1 MFDLLFAKGSALSEL
16 GVKKGQLIAT
26 VALEEDDG
34 CTFVEYEGVLNLV
47 AGQTYEVK
55 TDSGTYRAVC
65 KEVDEGGGLFF
76 RYLGNSDIFNDT
88 TAPGDHYCIGEGVNL
103 RGDLYVSAIDSRS
116 GKSISVSTP
125 ATPIDPKFLPGVV
138 LPVVELETEIPMT
151 NTETVLTNGDDISEL
166 EKAATENQPIII
178 KFRADNGSVCSVNFV
193 RFDWEGQVVFT
204 ASFYN
209 TINQIGMVIGK
220 LGGVWLLQVF
230 TRDL

>member
-1 MFDLLFAKGSALSEL
+1 MFDLLFAKEASLSEL

-65 KEVDEGGGLFF
+65 KEVDEGSGLFF
-76 RYLGNSDIFNDT
+76 RYLGNSDIFDDT

-125 ATPIDPKFLPGVV
+125 ATPIDPKFLPGVC
-138 LPVVELETEIPMT
+138 LPVVELSTEPTEEGGILTAEESAAIEALASKKCPVIVSFPFGGAKSSAVLNYIEGDETSYVAMAGPMLLQI
-151 NTETVLTNGDDISEL
+151 V
-166 EKAATENQPIII
+166 
-178 KFRADNGSVCSVNFV
+178 RADNLHWTAVLVN
-193 RFDWEGQVVFT
+193 
-204 ASFYN
+204 A
-209 TINQIGMVIGK
+209 
-220 LGGVWLLQVF
+220 LG
-230 TRDL
+230 